1 LQTEIARRIAG
12 DVDVAFYDTNTPG
25 KSVRDINPDA
35 QDAWLRGIYYSS
47 KPTAEGLEKATA
59 NFDKAIELEPTFA
72 APYLGLAESQ
82 INKAMGDFEP
92 PSEPLRKAEEYAL
105 KALHLDPQ
113 MAAPHAVLGW
123 VKLSTWDLHRA
134 ENEFRRA
141 IDLNPSLSEAYVGLG
156 QLAVI
161 RRRKSDIDFLFG
173 QAIDLDPASP
183 LVYAEAGFAQS
194 AIGDH
199 KLAEQLCNRALAS
212 DPESVMGL
220 YCLGHT
226 YLVQD
231 QPEKAIAVLGKAVS
245 ESGIPGLRASLACA
259 YAKNGQKQT
268 ALRTLNQLQKDYPN
282 VSPFSIALVWEA
294 LGDHEQALRWLQKA
308 YQARSPFL
316 LYAGDDGN
324 FDGLRSDVRFRQLM
338 ENAIGPEHR

>member
-1 LQTEIARRIAG
+1 VFDEPSIS
-12 DVDVAFYDTNTPG
+12 G
-25 KSVRDINPDA
+25 KSAQDVNPDA

-47 KPTAEGLEKATA
+47 KPTANGIEKAIA

-72 APYLGLAESQ
+72 APYLGLAQSQ
-82 INKAMGDFEP
+82 IDIAMGDFEP
-92 PSEPLRKAEEYAL
+92 PSEPLKKAEEYAL
-105 KALHLDPQ
+105 KALRFDSQ
-113 MAAPHAVLGW
+113 MAAPHVVLGW
-123 VKLSTWDLHRA
+123 VKLATWDLHSA

-156 QLAVI
+156 QLGVI
-161 RRRKSDIDFLFG
+161 RRRKSDIDLLFG

-183 LVYAEAGFAQS
+183 LVYAEAGFAQN

-199 KLAEQLCNRALAS
+199 KLSEQLCNRALAL

-226 YLVQD
+226 YLLHD
-231 QPEKAIAVLGKAVS
+231 QPLKAIAVLGKAAS
-245 ESGIPGLRASLACA
+245 RGGIPGVRASLACA

-268 ALRTLNQLQKDYPN
+268 ALRTLKQLQTDHPN
-282 VSPFSIALVWEA
+282 VSPFSVALVLEA
-294 LGDHEQALRWLQKA
+294 LGEHEKALRWLQKA

-316 LYAGDDGN
+316 LYAGDDGD

-338 ENAIGPEHR
+338 DDAMRNGH